1 MTKGEAV
8 DKLET
13 EMMDMVG
20 TVVIMLCALLAVE
33 MAPELRVTVAE
44 KFISYDALVVPAVQ
58 IFLAGCGISFA
69 AILVASSAVTA
80 TWTCMVL
87 QDNHTTNSALTHN
100 SEKLGHSSL
109 TANSL
114 SVDTFDPRPSH
125 TFVPITR
132 PIRHP

>member
-20 TVVIMLCALLAVE
+20 TVVIMMCALLAVE
-33 MAPELRVTVAE
+33 MAPELRGIIAE
-44 KFISYDALVVPAVQ
+44 QWITYNALVTPAVQ
-58 IFLAGCGISFA
+58 IFLAGCAISFA

-87 QDNHTTNSALTHN
+87 QDNS
-100 SEKLGHSSL
+100 SSL
-109 TANSL
+109 AGNSL
-114 SVDTFDPRPSH
+114 SLDTFDPRPPE
-125 TFVPITR
+125 TFDPITR
-132 PIRHP
+132 PLRPHRRPLVGPA